1 MRSTSLLFLTV
12 ILLSVSATAQRRPT
26 GSTPQEKKVRVAID
40 MRVDNVP
47 YTFTGE
53 ATCEHL
59 AKGSIYDTLAERWS
73 VQQQGDN
80 GRSLSLTLW
89 RPLAGGAN
97 MLTLALSTGGKRY
110 DVDTVKKPKPS
121 QASGSGTVRLAPE
134 GMGGT
139 ITIEATT
146 ASSAKINGTI
156 KCDSFTTSNPVAG
169 D

>member
-1 MRSTSLLFLTV
+1 MRSISLLFLTV
-12 ILLSVSATAQRRPT
+12 ILLSVSATAQRHPA
-26 GSTPQEKKVRVAID
+26 GSTPQEKKVGVAID

-53 ATCEHL
+53 GTCEHL

-110 DVDTVKKPKPS
+110 DVDTVKK
-121 QASGSGTVRLAPE
+121 
-134 GMGGT
+134 
-139 ITIEATT
+139 
-146 ASSAKINGTI
+146 
-156 KCDSFTTSNPVAG
+156 
-169 D
+169 